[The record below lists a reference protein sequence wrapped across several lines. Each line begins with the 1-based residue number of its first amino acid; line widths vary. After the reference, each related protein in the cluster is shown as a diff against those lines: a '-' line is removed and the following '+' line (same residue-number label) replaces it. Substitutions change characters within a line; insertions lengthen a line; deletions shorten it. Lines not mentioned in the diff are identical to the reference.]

1 MPASTA
7 QILHSFLKW
16 FVSVEW
22 HSTAQSKRSRDP
34 ALCLWQ
40 CCWFWYVYSANPSQC
55 SMGLTS
61 REWLGHGITLIL
73 LPRRRFVAPPRYLL
87 WFHLFEVGHCPV
99 ETETPVAQQRREGW
113 LALQLHCNSPV
124 QVASNSSSLRNECL
138 PKQLYYP
145 WRTCFGA

>member
-73 LPRRRFVAPPRYLL
+73 LPRRRFVAPPVICCDSTYLRL
-87 WFHLFEVGHCPV
+87 GIVLLKLKP
-99 ETETPVAQQRREGW
+99 RSRSKEGKDE